1 MKRATALIAAAALL
15 GTSALA
21 QAGDT
26 KIGILM
32 DITGPIANFIPP
44 LQNAVNLA
52 VKQVNA
58 GGGLLD
64 GNAVAVFGDTTGS
77 AQGSVDAAG
86 KLANI
91 ENVPVIMGA
100 LMSGTTIAAAEAVSI
115 PAGIVQISPTATSP
129 AMTAI
134 KDNDLVF
141 RVVPS
146 DNYQGDVLAKMVLE
160 EGIKKVAV
168 TYVNN
173 DYGVGIGQTFMEAYK
188 KLEIGR
194 AHV

>member
-1 MKRATALIAAAALL
+1 MKRATAMMAAAALL

-21 QAGDT
+21 HAADT

-58 GGGLLD
+58 SGGLLD

-77 AQGSVDAAG
+77 AQGSVDAVG

-115 PAGIVQISPTATSP
+115 PAGIVQISPTATS
-129 AMTAI
+129 AERREI
-134 KDNDLVF
+134 RNDVDWIPDHESENSLAHA
-141 RVVPS
+141 RHWVVLRCDP
-146 DNYQGDVLAKMVLE
+146 GGG
-160 EGIKKVAV
+160 EGARE
-168 TYVNN
+168 
-173 DYGVGIGQTFMEAYK
+173 D
-188 KLEIGR
+188 
-194 AHV
+194 